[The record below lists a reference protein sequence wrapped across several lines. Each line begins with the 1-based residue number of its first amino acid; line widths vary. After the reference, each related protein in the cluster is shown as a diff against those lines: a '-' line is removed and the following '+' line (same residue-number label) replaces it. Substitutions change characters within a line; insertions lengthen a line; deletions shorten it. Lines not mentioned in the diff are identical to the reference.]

1 LTGDLSFPEGTVEWY
16 DKIKVSFLEQHPQLA
31 LDETVLDTLF
41 DDENTRAK
49 LIKDYEHVIDQV
61 VLDQEEY
68 ERLVEEI
75 DRIDAWSYEARVRT
89 VISQLRLK
97 DHLDK
102 TVRVLS

>member
-1 LTGDLSFPEGTVEWY
+1 ML
-16 DKIKVSFLEQHPQLA
+16 KQHPA
-31 LDETVLDTLF
+31 LDIHVTVLDTLF
-41 DDENTRAK
+41 DDENTKAK
-49 LIKDYEHVIDQV
+49 LIKDYEHTIEQA

-89 VISQLRLK
+89 VISQLKLK

-102 TVRVLS
+102 TIKVLS